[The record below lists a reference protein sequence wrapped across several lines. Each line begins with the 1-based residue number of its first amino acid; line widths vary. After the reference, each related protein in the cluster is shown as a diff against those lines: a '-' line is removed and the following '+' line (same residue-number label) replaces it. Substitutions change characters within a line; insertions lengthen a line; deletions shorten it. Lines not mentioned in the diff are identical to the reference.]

1 MWLIFTDIYFQIVEG
16 NAGSYKKWVKKTLTK
31 LFLQKERQK
40 ENLDLYLFSQ
50 QKNIKL
56 NKVGFRGI

>member
-1 MWLIFTDIYFQIVEG
+1 MGQ
-16 NAGSYKKWVKKTLTK
+16 KTLTK
-31 LFLQKERQK
+31 LFLQKEGQN